1 MAGGYVYEV
10 SVDSTVTEDFT
21 PEEETSTYWVCA
33 GAQGDV
39 DEDTKQCSAVG
50 HAYAEG
56 RNGTA
61 SAYWDT
67 YAAYE
72 KHWVWNGPAGTAP
85 GGTLSWVHD
94 GWGMA
99 AANGG
104 NTNKYLPPG
113 TSSYC
118 EGDVEGITWTTDSNE
133 VSYVGANASGSVTDR
148 NLGTGTADASWTR
161 TKPWWVVVDPN
172 HQAGAFRISIEW
184 SVYDHDDED
193 ITPGTGVVH
202 FLGGAICDGTSYARA
217 QGEGIN
223 SFTFCQAYAAV
234 DLTCNFIPNP

>member
-1 MAGGYVYEV
+1 MAGAYVYEV
-10 SVDSTVTEDFT
+10 SVDSTISEDAT
-21 PEEETSTYWVCA
+21 PEEQTSTYRVC
-33 GAQGDV
+33 GSAQGAV

-56 RNGTA
+56 WNGTA

-94 GWGMA
+94 GWGTA
-99 AANGG
+99 AANGS
-104 NTNKYLPPG
+104 THERPPG
-113 TSSYC
+113 TSTYS
-118 EGDVEGITWTTDSNE
+118 EGNAESATWTATSNE
-133 VSYVGANASGSVTDR
+133 VSCVWANASGNVTDD
-148 NLGTGTADASWTR
+148 NLGTGTADANWTR
-161 TKPWWVVVDPN
+161 KEPWWVVVDPN
-172 HQAGAFRISIEW
+172 HQAGVFRISIEW
-184 SVYDHDDED
+184 SVYDDEDED

-202 FLGGAICDGTSYARA
+202 FLGGAICDGTPYARG
-217 QGEGIN
+217 QGAGTDVW
-223 SFTFCQAYAAV
+223 TFCQAYAAV